1 MSTIT
6 VTTTAEDA
14 ASKALRVSVPVERVQ
29 EAEEKA
35 VRQYAR
41 RARLP
46 GFRPGKAPEAVVRR
60 RFSQEIRQWVLEE
73 VIREGWEE
81 AKSSQSLQ
89 PVADPSVRNLKFEA
103 GQPVEFELVVELRPE
118 LTLGRV
124 GSFTLTR
131 TVAPVTDQAVTEQPG
146 RGRRSPPGR
155 PPGSAAGC
163 GSSGPP
169 GSRSRAPVRR
179 RARWS
184 GWTWRRSRTARGSRP
199 SPTTWSWEIGRAHV

>member
-29 EAEEKA
+29 EAEQKA

-103 GQPVEFELVVELRPE
+103 GQPVAVERELVGEVRPE

-124 GSFTLTR
+124 GNFTLTR
-131 TVAPVTDQAVTEQPG
+131 KVAPVTDQAVTEQLGQLREQRATWLPVEGARPG
-146 RGRRSPPGR
+146 PG
-155 PPGSAAGC
+155 
-163 GSSGPP
+163 
-169 GSRSRAPVRR
+169 
-179 RARWS
+179 
-184 GWTWRRSRTARGSRP
+184 
-199 SPTTWSWEIGRAHV
+199 